1 MKISI
6 IIPTLNEEEKL
17 PQLLDVLSKYTYTY
31 EEIIIVDAKSTDKT
45 VEIAKSYPKVNVIED
60 HIPSRAKQ
68 MNTGANAATGE
79 IFYFIH
85 ADVIPPNSF
94 EDDIRES
101 IKKGVDVGCYRFQFD
116 KNALP
121 LKFNAW
127 WTRFDFMFCRGGDQ
141 TLFVK
146 KSVFNELDGFDP
158 EYVIMEDFDFI
169 RRARKN
175 FKFKIIPK
183 DVLVSAR
190 KYEHNSYFKVN
201 VVNLWSYWTFMLGG
215 SPERIKMNYKKWLK
229 FES

>member
-17 PQLLDVLSKYTYTY
+17 PQLLNVLSKYTYTY
-31 EEIIIVDAKSTDKT
+31 EEIIIVDGKSTDKT
-45 VEIAKSYPKVNVIED
+45 VEIAKSYPKVRVIEGQN
-60 HIPSRAKQ
+60 PSRAIQ
-68 MNTGANAATGE
+68 MNTGASEALGE
-79 IFYFIH
+79 VLYFIH

-94 EDDIRES
+94 EEDIRDS
-101 IKKGVDVGCYRFQFD
+101 IKNGADLGCYRFEFD
-116 KNALP
+116 KSALP
-121 LKFNAW
+121 LKFNSW

-146 KSVFNELDGFDP
+146 KSVFNEMKGYDP

-169 RRARKN
+169 RRARKR

-183 DVLVSAR
+183 NVLVSAR
-190 KYEHNSYFKVN
+190 KYKHNSYFKVN
-201 VVNLWSYWTFMLGG
+201 LVNLWSYWTFMLGG

-229 FES
+229 FKS

>member
-31 EEIIIVDAKSTDKT
+31 EEIIIVDAKSTDNT
-45 VEIAKSYPKVNVIED
+45 VKIAKSYPKVSVIED
-60 HIPSRAKQ
+60 HVASRSEQ
-68 MNTGANAATGE
+68 MNTGVKAAKGDV
-79 IFYFIH
+79 FYFIH
-85 ADVIPPNSF
+85 ADVIPPSSF
-94 EDDIRES
+94 EEDIREL
-101 IKKGVDVGCYRFQFD
+101 IKNGVDLGCYRFQFD
-116 KNALP
+116 KKALP
-121 LKFNAW
+121 LQFNAW

-146 KSVFNELDGFDP
+146 KSVFEELEGFDP

-169 RRARKN
+169 RRARKK

-183 DVLVSAR
+183 DVVVSAR
-190 KYEHNSYFKVN
+190 KYEKNSYLKVN
-201 VVNLWSYWTFMLGG
+201 LVNLWSYWIFMLGG
-215 SPERIKMNYKKWLK
+215 SPERIKTNYKRWLK

>member
-1 MKISI
+1 MCYLHQNFRSFFRVKLSYISFKCI
-6 IIPTLNEEEKL
+6 FFKRFKTISLYRCFFEE
-17 PQLLDVLSKYTYTY
+17 
-31 EEIIIVDAKSTDKT
+31 
-45 VEIAKSYPKVNVIED
+45 
-60 HIPSRAKQ
+60 
-68 MNTGANAATGE
+68 
-79 IFYFIH
+79 
-85 ADVIPPNSF
+85 
-94 EDDIRES
+94 DIKKFV
-101 IKKGVDVGCYRFQFD
+101 KKGVDVGCYRFQFD
-116 KNALP
+116 KKALP

-146 KSVFNELDGFDP
+146 KSVFNELKGFNP

-169 RRARKN
+169 RRARKH

-190 KYEHNSYFKVN
+190 KYKHNSYFKVN
-201 VVNLWSYWTFMLGG
+201 AVNLWSYWTFMLGG